1 MPELRQVDLKV
12 VSVGLLVHRWA
23 VGLVEISG
31 VRGDLAVN
39 LKVVSAGLLA
49 HRWAVGSVGPS
60 GGDAVQVHLLAA
72 QGNPVELQPEA
83 QVMAEVNRRVV
94 RGNPVERQPE
104 VQVMAGVNRG
114 DQAANLKVVSA
125 DRPAHR
131 WVVASVDPL
140 AVRAGLVVNRPVE
153 QASRRGNL
161 QVAWVAP
168 SVRRLVAL
176 VNQPGNRLVEQA
188 SRRANL

>member
-31 VRGDLAVN
+31 VPGDLAVN
-39 LKVVSAGLLA
+39 LKVVSVGLLA

-60 GGDAVQVHLLAA
+60 GGGSAGSSVGGA
-72 QGNPVELQPEA
+72 GNPVELQPEV

-104 VQVMAGVNRG
+104 VQVMAG
-114 DQAANLKVVSA
+114 
-125 DRPAHR
+125 
-131 WVVASVDPL
+131 
-140 AVRAGLVVNRPVE
+140 
-153 QASRRGNL
+153 
-161 QVAWVAP
+161 
-168 SVRRLVAL
+168 
-176 VNQPGNRLVEQA
+176 
-188 SRRANL
+188 